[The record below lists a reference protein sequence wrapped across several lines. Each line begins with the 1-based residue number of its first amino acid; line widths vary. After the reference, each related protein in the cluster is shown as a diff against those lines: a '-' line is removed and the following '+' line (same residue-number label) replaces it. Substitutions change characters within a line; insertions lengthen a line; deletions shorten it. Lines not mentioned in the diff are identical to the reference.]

1 MIKSN
6 SITDNNYYAV
16 RPELVLAAAKLFA
29 VTPSMLEKG
38 AKKLYSRAVAVTTGK
53 QDGQWGRHQRT
64 VIEQFC
70 SYTQMQG
77 SYLILPWQ
85 ELVELSMNYDRKEGI
100 SSRTGN
106 RPLSTV
112 LRVTVDSSK
121 LRHAREKLDL
131 SCEDISRLTAIP
143 LALLEAMESG
153 DWPEVAISTAE
164 KISQSVETSVADIF
178 ASPDVEEQGFKQP
191 KDVIKTIK
199 TNSLADKNITNRLLI
214 IVLVVLTLLSIGF
227 SIWNTNFDSNQLT
240 TGELSAEIR
249 FEDMVD
255 TLWHAKILL
264 NNGNIPI
271 DQATKEQWS
280 NGAYIILRANNIIGF
295 NWIDPNVL
303 PNLPSTESNWKVE
316 NGDLVINLGS
326 IIYRFKAPLDNRK
339 MTTLDRN
346 LAFKMIIHRV
356 DNE

>member
-1 MIKSN
+1 MIRSN
-6 SITDNNYYAV
+6 LITDKNYYAV

-53 QDGQWGRHQRT
+53 QDGQWGRHQKS

-70 SYTQMQG
+70 SYTQMTG
-77 SYLILPWQ
+77 SYLTLPWQ
-85 ELVELSMNYDRKEGI
+85 ELVELSMNYDGKEGI

-112 LRVTVDSSK
+112 LRVAVDSSK

-131 SCEDISRLTAIP
+131 SCEDLSRLTAIP
-143 LALLEAMESG
+143 LMLLEAMESG

-178 ASPDVEEQGFKQP
+178 TSINVEDKNSKKPIDVT
-191 KDVIKTIK
+191 KTIRS
-199 TNSLADKNITNRLLI
+199 NFLADKNVGNRLLI
-214 IVLVVLTLLSIGF
+214 VVLVVITLLSIGF
-227 SIWNTNFDSNQLT
+227 SIWKTNFESIQLT
-240 TGELSAEIR
+240 IEEVPVENRLVNV
-249 FEDMVD
+249 VD
-255 TLWHAKILL
+255 TLWHAKVLL
-264 NNGNIPI
+264 NNGNIPV
-271 DQATKEQWS
+271 DQATRDQWS
-280 NGAYIILRANNIIGF
+280 NGAYIILRQNNIIGF

-303 PNLPSTESNWKVE
+303 PNLPSIESNWKLE

-326 IIYRFKAPLDNRK
+326 IIYRFKAPLNNRK
-339 MTTLDRN
+339 MTTFDHNR
-346 LAFKMIIHRV
+346 AFKMTIHRLP
-356 DNE
+356 NE